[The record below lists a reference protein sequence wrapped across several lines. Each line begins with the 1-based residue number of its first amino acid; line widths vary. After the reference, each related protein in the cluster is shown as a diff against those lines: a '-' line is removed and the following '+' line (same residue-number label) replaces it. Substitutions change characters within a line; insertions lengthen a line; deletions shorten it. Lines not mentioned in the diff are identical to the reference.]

1 MITFGFT
8 LVELIGVIII
18 LGVIALITFPII
30 DKTIKNCKQQ
40 ALERIIDNIEES
52 AYRYSVEN
60 DIGYSTQY
68 NILTLNELISKG
80 FLKIKIINPI
90 TNSEMTGCVNY
101 K

>member
-30 DKTIKNCKQQ
+30 DKTIKNSKQQ

-60 DIGYSTQY
+60 DIGYST
-68 NILTLNELISKG
+68 
-80 FLKIKIINPI
+80 
-90 TNSEMTGCVNY
+90 
-101 K
+101 

>member
-18 LGVIALITFPII
+18 LEVIALITFPII
-30 DKTIKNCKQQ
+30 DKTIKNSKQQ

-52 AYRYSVEN
+52 AYSVEN

-68 NILTLNELISKG
+68 NILTLNELISKR

>member
-30 DKTIKNCKQQ
+30 DKTIKNSKQQ

-52 AYRYSVEN
+52 AYSVEN

-90 TNSEMTGCVNY
+90 TNS
-101 K
+101 